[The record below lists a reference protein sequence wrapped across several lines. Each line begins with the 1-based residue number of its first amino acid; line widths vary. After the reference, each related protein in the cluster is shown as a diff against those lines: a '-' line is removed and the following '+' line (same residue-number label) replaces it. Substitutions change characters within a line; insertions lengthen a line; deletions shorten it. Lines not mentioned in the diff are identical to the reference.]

1 MTLKDD
7 YRNRSNMLLIKK
19 KKKKNAVTWD
29 GSVLLFLDALKVR
42 NLDAVSLQR
51 CEYFQCLKGVKKN
64 IDK

>member
-1 MTLKDD
+1 
-7 YRNRSNMLLIKK
+7 MLLIKK
-19 KKKKNAVTWD
+19 KKITVTWD